1 MSRAILIVG
10 AGVAGLG
17 IGWRL
22 AQAGAKVT
30 ILERGAPASGAT
42 FAAAGM
48 LAATAEMAAAPESEI
63 AFAAQSR
70 SLWPGFAAELEAAS
84 GIAIDYRQNGAL
96 MLQPSPPAELP
107 PGTVWLDGTAAQSR
121 APMLADGCGAIWA
134 PDEAQVDSRALG
146 RALAAAFTRAGGSL
160 RTGVTVTALEPRAAV
175 TDTGRLEADGV
186 ILAAGA
192 WCGQIADVPLTPVK
206 GQMIAL
212 QPPPGVALPEPV
224 IWGNGVYLVPRD
236 DRLLVGA
243 TVEQAGFDT
252 TPTPQARDDLR
263 ARAEAVIPRLK
274 DWTLVEHWAG
284 LRPHSPDGL
293 PLLGP
298 LASGV
303 FVAGGQYRNGI
314 LFAPAIADHMRDLVL
329 GRAAV
334 IPAFD
339 PRRFT

>member
-1 MSRAILIVG
+1 MSHAILIVG

-22 AQAGAKVT
+22 AQAGASVT

-42 FAAAGM
+42 HAAAGM
-48 LAATAEMAAAPESEI
+48 IASTAEMTADAPLPEI
-63 AFAAQSR
+63 AFAALSQA
-70 SLWPGFAAELEAAS
+70 LWPGFAADLEAAS
-84 GIAIDYRQNGAL
+84 GMAIFYRRNGAL
-96 MLQPSPPAELP
+96 MLGRPTQLP
-107 PGTVWLDGTAAQSR
+107 PGTAWLDGAAAQ
-121 APMLADGCGAIWA
+121 AMVPLLADRTGAVWV

-146 RALAAAFTRAGGSL
+146 RALAAAFVRAGGVL
-160 RTGVTVTALEPRAAV
+160 RTGVTVTALKPKAV
-175 TDTGRLEADGV
+175 ITDAGRFEADAV

-192 WCGQIADVPLTPVK
+192 WGGQVADVPLTPVK

-212 QPPPGVALPEPV
+212 QPPPGVVLPGPV
-224 IWGNGVYLVPRD
+224 IWCNGIYLVPRD
-236 DRLLVGA
+236 DRILVGA
-243 TVEQAGFDT
+243 TVEQEGFDLGLT
-252 TPTPQARDDLR
+252 DTARDDLR
-263 ARAEAVIPRLK
+263 ARAETVLPSLK
-274 DWTLVEHWAG
+274 DWTLIEHWAG
-284 LRPHSPDGL
+284 LRPKSPDGL

-298 LASGV
+298 LTNGV

-339 PRRFT
+339 PRRFS